1 MKKKALISVFDKSKL
16 EELLEVLDTEY
27 DFISSSGTAAFIK
40 AVGYKVT
47 EVQDLSNFPEI
58 LSGRVKTLHPKIFG
72 AILYDRNNHQHLE
85 EIEKENIVSIDL
97 VIVNLYPFAE
107 VTKNLSLSDTDLNG
121 TVAKR
126 TSSRLRRTNDRSG
139 VISGDAED
147 ASHISGSCPSK
158 QKYKLDSSSLHED
171 HEDDE
176 NAEIGISLQSLD
188 IAIENIDIGG
198 PSLLRAASK
207 NFRHVITLSNPDQ
220 YDAFTERYK
229 SKSLD
234 LNYRKQLAA
243 ETFRM
248 TSAYDAVIE
257 RFLAQAN
264 ADSFKTTT
272 ETSLTDENLLP
283 EKLTLNLERVKTLSY
298 GENPHQQAGLYI
310 ESNSKYRGLADA
322 NKLHGKDL
330 SFNNL
335 LDLSAAYNIVQEYGP
350 EIPCAVIVKHNNPCG
365 VAIAPNI
372 TLAFI
377 EALAADSV
385 SAFGGVVALN
395 NPVDIALANE
405 LSQIFLEA
413 VIAPSFT
420 PEAFAILT
428 QKKNIRLIEHP
439 NFKNSQ
445 NLLDIKKID
454 GGFLIQTANHQLIDQ
469 TLLKTVTKTSIDE
482 SLWVDLILAL
492 KVVKHVKSNAIV
504 TTQGGRTL
512 GIGVGQTNRV
522 KSVEDALRNF
532 DLDTRGAVMA
542 SDGFFPFAD
551 NIHLAAQNHIAAII
565 QPGGSIRD
573 EEVIK
578 ACDELGIAMAFTQIR
593 HFKH

>member
-27 DFISSSGTAAFIK
+27 DFISSSGTATFIK
-40 AVGYKVT
+40 NAGYKVT

-85 EIEKENIVSIDL
+85 EIERENIVSIDL

-107 VTKNLSLSDTDLNG
+107 VTKNLSLNG
-121 TVAKR
+121 GTAHKR
-126 TSSRLRRTNDRSG
+126 TSSRLRRTNDRS
-139 VISGDAED
+139 VL
-147 ASHISGSCPSK
+147 K
-158 QKYKLDSSSLHED
+158 VHED

-176 NAEIGISLQSLD
+176 NAEIEDCEQSYADLD

-207 NFRHVITLSNPDQ
+207 NFRHVIALSNPDQ
-220 YDAFTERYK
+220 YDAFAERYK

-264 ADSFKTTT
+264 ADSFKTNA
-272 ETSLTDENLLP
+272 EIDLTADNLLP

-298 GENPHQQAGLYI
+298 GENPHQQAGLYV

-469 TLLKTVTKTSIDE
+469 TLLKTVTKTTIDE

>member
-1 MKKKALISVFDKSKL
+1 
-16 EELLEVLDTEY
+16 
-27 DFISSSGTAAFIK
+27 
-40 AVGYKVT
+40 
-47 EVQDLSNFPEI
+47 
-58 LSGRVKTLHPKIFG
+58 
-72 AILYDRNNHQHLE
+72 
-85 EIEKENIVSIDL
+85 
-97 VIVNLYPFAE
+97 
-107 VTKNLSLSDTDLNG
+107 
-121 TVAKR
+121 
-126 TSSRLRRTNDRSG
+126 
-139 VISGDAED
+139 
-147 ASHISGSCPSK
+147 
-158 QKYKLDSSSLHED
+158 
-171 HEDDE
+171 
-176 NAEIGISLQSLD
+176 
-188 IAIENIDIGG
+188 
-198 PSLLRAASK
+198 
-207 NFRHVITLSNPDQ
+207 
-220 YDAFTERYK
+220 
-229 SKSLD
+229 
-234 LNYRKQLAA
+234 
-243 ETFRM
+243 M

-264 ADSFKTTT
+264 ADSFKTTG
-272 ETSLTDENLLP
+272 ETSLAADENLLP

-298 GENPHQQAGLYI
+298 GENPHQQAGLYV

-350 EIPCAVIVKHNNPCG
+350 EISCAVIVKHNNPCG

-454 GGFLIQTANHQLIDQ
+454 GGFLIQTGNHQLIDQ
-469 TLLKTVTKTSIDE
+469 TLLKTVTKTTIDE

>member
-27 DFISSSGTAAFIK
+27 DFISSSGTATFIK
-40 AVGYKVT
+40 NAGYKVT

-126 TSSRLRRTNDRSG
+126 TSSRLRRTNDRSVLG
-139 VISGDAED
+139 V
-147 ASHISGSCPSK
+147 
-158 QKYKLDSSSLHED
+158 HED

-220 YDAFTERYK
+220 YDAFAERYK

-264 ADSFKTTT
+264 ADSFKTTG
-272 ETSLTDENLLP
+272 EIDLTAENLLP

-298 GENPHQQAGLYI
+298 GENPHQQAGLYV

-454 GGFLIQTANHQLIDQ
+454 GGFLIQTGNHQLIDQ
-469 TLLKTVTKTSIDE
+469 TLLKTVTKTTIDE

>member
-27 DFISSSGTAAFIK
+27 DFISSSGTATFIK
-40 AVGYKVT
+40 NAGYKVT

-107 VTKNLSLSDTDLNG
+107 VTKNLSLSGTDLNG

-126 TSSRLRRTNDRSG
+126 TSSRLRRT
-139 VISGDAED
+139 
-147 ASHISGSCPSK
+147 
-158 QKYKLDSSSLHED
+158 ED

-176 NAEIGISLQSLD
+176 NAEIEDCEQSYADLD

-264 ADSFKTTT
+264 ADSFKTNA
-272 ETSLTDENLLP
+272 EIDLTAENLLP

-298 GENPHQQAGLYI
+298 GENPHQQAGLYV

-578 ACDELGIAMAFTQIR
+578 ACDELGIAMAFTHIR

>member
-27 DFISSSGTAAFIK
+27 DFISSSGTATFIK
-40 AVGYKVT
+40 NAGYKVT

-107 VTKNLSLSDTDLNG
+107 VTKNL
-121 TVAKR
+121 
-126 TSSRLRRTNDRSG
+126 
-139 VISGDAED
+139 
-147 ASHISGSCPSK
+147 
-158 QKYKLDSSSLHED
+158 
-171 HEDDE
+171 
-176 NAEIGISLQSLD
+176 NAEIKDWEQSLD

-220 YDAFTERYK
+220 YDAFAERYK

-264 ADSFKTTT
+264 ADSFKTTG
-272 ETSLTDENLLP
+272 EIDLTAENLLP

-298 GENPHQQAGLYI
+298 GENPHQQAGLYV

-454 GGFLIQTANHQLIDQ
+454 GGFLIQTGNHQLIDQ
-469 TLLKTVTKTSIDE
+469 TLLKTVTKTTIDE

-578 ACDELGIAMAFTQIR
+578 ACDELGIAMAFTHIR

>member
-40 AVGYKVT
+40 NAGYKVT

-107 VTKNLSLSDTDLNG
+107 VTKNLSLNG
-121 TVAKR
+121 GTAHKR
-126 TSSRLRRTNDRSG
+126 TSSRLRRTNDRS
-139 VISGDAED
+139 VL
-147 ASHISGSCPSK
+147 K
-158 QKYKLDSSSLHED
+158 VHED

-176 NAEIGISLQSLD
+176 NAEIEDCEQSYDADLD

-264 ADSFKTTT
+264 TESFKTTT
-272 ETSLTDENLLP
+272 ETSLAVDENLLP

-298 GENPHQQAGLYI
+298 GENPHQQAGLYV

-385 SAFGGVVALN
+385 SAFGGVVAVN

-469 TLLKTVTKTSIDE
+469 TLLKTVTKTTIDE

>member
-40 AVGYKVT
+40 NAGYKVT

-107 VTKNLSLSDTDLNG
+107 VTKNLSLNG
-121 TVAKR
+121 GTAHKR
-126 TSSRLRRTNDRSG
+126 TSSRLRRTNDRS
-139 VISGDAED
+139 VL
-147 ASHISGSCPSK
+147 
-158 QKYKLDSSSLHED
+158 QVHED

-176 NAEIGISLQSLD
+176 NAEIEDWEQSLD

-220 YDAFTERYK
+220 YDAFAERYK

-264 ADSFKTTT
+264 ADSFKTTA
-272 ETSLTDENLLP
+272 ETSLAADENLLP

-298 GENPHQQAGLYI
+298 GENPHQQAGLYV

-335 LDLSAAYNIVQEYGP
+335 LDLSAAYSIVQEYGP

-439 NFKNSQ
+439 NFKSSQ

-454 GGFLIQTANHQLIDQ
+454 GGFLIQTGNHQLIDQ

-542 SDGFFPFAD
+542 SDGFF
-551 NIHLAAQNHIAAII
+551 HLLII
-565 QPGGSIRD
+565 YTSLPKTI
-573 EEVIK
+573 
-578 ACDELGIAMAFTQIR
+578 
-593 HFKH
+593 

>member
-27 DFISSSGTAAFIK
+27 DFISSSGTATFIK
-40 AVGYKVT
+40 NAGYKVT

-107 VTKNLSLSDTDLNG
+107 VTKNLSLNG
-121 TVAKR
+121 GTAHKR
-126 TSSRLRRTNDRSG
+126 TSSRLRRTNVRS
-139 VISGDAED
+139 VL
-147 ASHISGSCPSK
+147 
-158 QKYKLDSSSLHED
+158 QVHED

-176 NAEIGISLQSLD
+176 NVEIEDCEQSYDADLD
-188 IAIENIDIGG
+188 KAIENIDIGG

-220 YDAFTERYK
+220 YDAFAERYK

-264 ADSFKTTT
+264 ADSFKTTG
-272 ETSLTDENLLP
+272 EIDLTAENLLP

-298 GENPHQQAGLYI
+298 GENPHQQAGLYV
-310 ESNSKYRGLADA
+310 ESNSKYRGLANA

-454 GGFLIQTANHQLIDQ
+454 GGFLIQTGNHQLIDQ
-469 TLLKTVTKTSIDE
+469 TLLKTVTKTTIDE

-578 ACDELGIAMAFTQIR
+578 ACDELGIAMAFTHIR

>member
-16 EELLEVLDTEY
+16 EELLEVLDAEY
-27 DFISSSGTAAFIK
+27 DFISSSGTATFIK
-40 AVGYKVT
+40 NAGYKVT

-85 EIEKENIVSIDL
+85 EIERENIVSIDL

-107 VTKNLSLSDTDLNG
+107 VTKNLSLNG
-121 TVAKR
+121 GTAHK
-126 TSSRLRRTNDRSG
+126 
-139 VISGDAED
+139 
-147 ASHISGSCPSK
+147 
-158 QKYKLDSSSLHED
+158 
-171 HEDDE
+171 
-176 NAEIGISLQSLD
+176 NAEIEDWEQSLD

-220 YDAFTERYK
+220 YDAFAERYK
-229 SKSLD
+229 NKSLD
-234 LNYRKQLAA
+234 LSYRKHLAA

-264 ADSFKTTT
+264 TDSFKTTA
-272 ETSLTDENLLP
+272 ESSSADENLLP

-298 GENPHQQAGLYI
+298 GENPHQQAGLYV

-335 LDLSAAYNIVQEYGP
+335 LDLSAAYNIVQEYAP
-350 EIPCAVIVKHNNPCG
+350 EIPCAVIVKHNNPRG

-469 TLLKTVTKTSIDE
+469 TLLKTVTKTTIDE

>member
-126 TSSRLRRTNDRSG
+126 TSSRLRRTNDRSVLG
-139 VISGDAED
+139 V
-147 ASHISGSCPSK
+147 
-158 QKYKLDSSSLHED
+158 HED

-207 NFRHVITLSNPDQ
+207 NFKHVITLSNPDQ

-234 LNYRKQLAA
+234 LNYKKQLAA

-264 ADSFKTTT
+264 ADSFKTST

-298 GENPHQQAGLYI
+298 GENPHQQAGLYV

-469 TLLKTVTKTSIDE
+469 TLLKTVTKTTIDE

>member
-27 DFISSSGTAAFIK
+27 DFISSSGTATFIK
-40 AVGYKVT
+40 NAGYKVT

-85 EIEKENIVSIDL
+85 EIERENIVSIDL

-107 VTKNLSLSDTDLNG
+107 VTKNLSLNG
-121 TVAKR
+121 GTAHKR
-126 TSSRLRRTNDRSG
+126 TSSRLRRTNDRS
-139 VISGDAED
+139 VL
-147 ASHISGSCPSK
+147 K
-158 QKYKLDSSSLHED
+158 VHED

-176 NAEIGISLQSLD
+176 NAEIEDCEQSYADLD

-220 YDAFTERYK
+220 YDAFAERYK

-264 ADSFKTTT
+264 ADSFKTTG
-272 ETSLTDENLLP
+272 EVDLTAENLLP

-298 GENPHQQAGLYI
+298 GENPHQQAGLYV

-454 GGFLIQTANHQLIDQ
+454 GGFLIQTGNHQLIDQ
-469 TLLKTVTKTSIDE
+469 TLLKTVTKTTIDE

-578 ACDELGIAMAFTQIR
+578 ACDELGIAMAFTHIR

>member
-27 DFISSSGTAAFIK
+27 DFISSSGTATFIK
-40 AVGYKVT
+40 NAGYKVT

-85 EIEKENIVSIDL
+85 EIERENIVSIDL

-107 VTKNLSLSDTDLNG
+107 VTKNLSLNG
-121 TVAKR
+121 GTAHKR
-126 TSSRLRRTNDRSG
+126 TSSRLRRTNDRS
-139 VISGDAED
+139 VL
-147 ASHISGSCPSK
+147 K
-158 QKYKLDSSSLHED
+158 VHED

-176 NAEIGISLQSLD
+176 NAEIEDCEQSYADLD

-207 NFRHVITLSNPDQ
+207 NFRHVIALSNPDQ
-220 YDAFTERYK
+220 YDAFAERYK

-264 ADSFKTTT
+264 ADSFKTNA
-272 ETSLTDENLLP
+272 EIDLTADNLLP

-298 GENPHQQAGLYI
+298 GENPHQQAGLYV

-413 VIAPSFT
+413 VMAPSFT

-469 TLLKTVTKTSIDE
+469 TLLKTVTKTTIDE

>member
-107 VTKNLSLSDTDLNG
+107 VTKNLSQSDMDLD
-121 TVAKR
+121 K
-126 TSSRLRRTNDRSG
+126 
-139 VISGDAED
+139 
-147 ASHISGSCPSK
+147 
-158 QKYKLDSSSLHED
+158 
-171 HEDDE
+171 
-176 NAEIGISLQSLD
+176 
-188 IAIENIDIGG
+188 AIENIDIGG

-257 RFLAQAN
+257 RFLTQAN

-283 EKLTLNLERVKTLSY
+283 EKLTLN
-298 GENPHQQAGLYI
+298 
-310 ESNSKYRGLADA
+310 
-322 NKLHGKDL
+322 
-330 SFNNL
+330 
-335 LDLSAAYNIVQEYGP
+335 
-350 EIPCAVIVKHNNPCG
+350 
-365 VAIAPNI
+365 
-372 TLAFI
+372 
-377 EALAADSV
+377 
-385 SAFGGVVALN
+385 
-395 NPVDIALANE
+395 
-405 LSQIFLEA
+405 
-413 VIAPSFT
+413 
-420 PEAFAILT
+420 
-428 QKKNIRLIEHP
+428 
-439 NFKNSQ
+439 
-445 NLLDIKKID
+445 
-454 GGFLIQTANHQLIDQ
+454 
-469 TLLKTVTKTSIDE
+469 
-482 SLWVDLILAL
+482 
-492 KVVKHVKSNAIV
+492 
-504 TTQGGRTL
+504 
-512 GIGVGQTNRV
+512 
-522 KSVEDALRNF
+522 
-532 DLDTRGAVMA
+532 
-542 SDGFFPFAD
+542 
-551 NIHLAAQNHIAAII
+551 
-565 QPGGSIRD
+565 
-573 EEVIK
+573 
-578 ACDELGIAMAFTQIR
+578 
-593 HFKH
+593 

>member
-27 DFISSSGTAAFIK
+27 DFISSSGTATFIK
-40 AVGYKVT
+40 NAGYKVT

-107 VTKNLSLSDTDLNG
+107 VTKNLSLNG
-121 TVAKR
+121 GTAHKR
-126 TSSRLRRTNDRSG
+126 TSSRLRRTNDRS
-139 VISGDAED
+139 VL
-147 ASHISGSCPSK
+147 K
-158 QKYKLDSSSLHED
+158 VHED

-176 NAEIGISLQSLD
+176 NAEIEDCEQSYDADLD

-264 ADSFKTTT
+264 ADSFKTTG
-272 ETSLTDENLLP
+272 EIDLTAENLLP

-298 GENPHQQAGLYI
+298 GENPHQQAGLYV

-454 GGFLIQTANHQLIDQ
+454 GGFLIQTGNHQLIDQ
-469 TLLKTVTKTSIDE
+469 TLLKTVTKTTIDE

-578 ACDELGIAMAFTQIR
+578 ACDELGIAMAFTHIR

>member
-27 DFISSSGTAAFIK
+27 DFISSSGTATFIK
-40 AVGYKVT
+40 NAGYKVT

-107 VTKNLSLSDTDLNG
+107 VTKNLSLSGTDLNG

-126 TSSRLRRTNDRSG
+126 TSSRLRRT
-139 VISGDAED
+139 
-147 ASHISGSCPSK
+147 
-158 QKYKLDSSSLHED
+158 ED

-176 NAEIGISLQSLD
+176 NAEIEDCEQSYADLD

-264 ADSFKTTT
+264 ADSFKTNA
-272 ETSLTDENLLP
+272 EIDLTAENLLP

-298 GENPHQQAGLYI
+298 GENPHQQAGLYV

-372 TLAFI
+372 TLALI

-578 ACDELGIAMAFTQIR
+578 ACDELGIAMAFTHIR